1 MAVTTGPK
9 KGPPC
14 EGLRVGEIMLETLR
28 KLNALLDPR
37 DRGKV
42 GLLAILMIV
51 TAFMQTVGIASVMPF
66 LAVLSDPA
74 MVHDNDMLRIAYEW
88 LGFESTSSF
97 LYFLGL
103 AAFVLF
109 MTGTALQALS
119 QWAITRFSHMQQY
132 ELSRRLM
139 GDYLARPFTFFLNR
153 NSGDLAKTIL
163 QETTQAI
170 SGALLPALR
179 LASQGLLALF
189 IVALLIVAEPV
200 LALIVAVSL
209 GGVYAVIYLLARAW
223 LNRIGQDRVE
233 ANRERFTAAA
243 EAFAGAKEIRLL
255 GRERDY
261 LERYRQPSK
270 RFARH
275 QANAALLGDLP
286 QYAIEAIAFGGVLL
300 LVLFL
305 MAGEG
310 GLAQA
315 LPLIGLYALAGRQLI
330 PAFQKIFQQVAS
342 LRFNTAAVDNILKD
356 LGPRSD
362 STRMLAHDEHPEPL
376 EPQRSI
382 EVVGAIYHYPGHE
395 RPALKGVSL
404 EISPHTTVGLVGS
417 SGAGKSTLVDLL
429 LGLLEPQGGTVL
441 IDGQPLTP
449 ENVRNWQAAI
459 GYVPQHIFLADQT
472 VAANIA
478 LGVPEEKIDYAAV
491 EKAARLANLHDFVLR
506 DLPDGYSTI
515 IGERGTRLSGG
526 QRQRIGIARALYR
539 DPAVLF
545 FDEATSA
552 LDNATEKAVME
563 ALHNLSG
570 KKTIILIAHRLSTV
584 RPCSRIF
591 VLEQGGV
598 VDSGTWDELSG
609 QSATFQRLAAGVS

>member
-1 MAVTTGPK
+1 MV
-9 KGPPC
+9 
-14 EGLRVGEIMLETLR
+14 ETLR
-28 KLNALLDPR
+28 KLNTLLDPR

-42 GLLAILMIV
+42 ALLVILMIA
-51 TAFMQTVGIASVMPF
+51 TAFMQTVGIASIMPF

-74 MVHDNDMLRIAYEW
+74 MVHENDMLRMAYEW
-88 LGFESTSSF
+88 LEFDSTSNF
-97 LYFLGL
+97 LYFLGV

-109 MTGTALQALS
+109 MSGTALQALN

-170 SGALLPALR
+170 SGALMPALR

-189 IVALLIVAEPV
+189 IVALLILAEPL

-209 GGVYAVIYLLARAW
+209 GGIYTAIYLLARAW

-243 EAFAGAKEIRLL
+243 EAFAGTKEIRLL

-275 QANAALLGDLP
+275 QANAALLQDLP
-286 QYAIEAIAFGGVLL
+286 QYAIEAIAFGGVLAL
-300 LVLFL
+300 ILFL

-356 LGPRSD
+356 LGSRPD
-362 STRMLAHDEHPEPL
+362 STPLLAHDQEPAPLAPEH
-376 EPQRSI
+376 
-382 EVVGAIYHYPGHE
+382 AINVIDATYNYPGHE
-395 RPALKGVSL
+395 RPALKDVSL
-404 EISPHTTVGLVGS
+404 EISAHTTVGFVGA

-429 LGLLEPQGGTVL
+429 LGLLEPDVGTIL
-441 IDGQPLTP
+441 IDGKPLTR

-478 LGVPEEKIDYAAV
+478 LGVPEDRIDHAAV
-491 EKAARLANLHDFVLR
+491 EKAARLANLHEFVMR
-506 DLPDGYSTI
+506 DLPDGYDTI

-570 KKTIILIAHRLSTV
+570 EKTIILIAHRLSTV

-591 VLEQGGV
+591 VLEHGCV
-598 VDSGTWDELSG
+598 VDSGTWTELSE
-609 QSATFQRLAAGVS
+609 QSVTFQRLATGVS